1 MRCYHALSSAIAR
14 YFMPYVFDLDRLD
27 RLATEHAG
35 EFAAASPYPHV
46 VIDDFLKPEIAIE
59 LAKTFPQPDALAW
72 DHYAAAELEVKLG
85 SSREESFPA
94 LHRRAIHELNT
105 GPFVRFLERLTAMP
119 HLLVDPHL
127 VGGGLHLTRR
137 DGLLGVHADFNWHAQ
152 MQAHR
157 RLNLLIYLTP
167 DWQPEY
173 GGTLELWDTRG
184 ERRERVVEPL
194 FNRAVLFAT
203 RSDTFHGHPDPW
215 RAPEPINR
223 QSIAMYYYTAS
234 RPESEMRT
242 PHNTLYRKLMG

>member
-1 MRCYHALSSAIAR
+1 
-14 YFMPYVFDLDRLD
+14 MPYVFDLDRLD